1 MKIVR
6 KGCFETN
13 SSSTHAIVVPKKCK
27 KESINLYLSL
37 DHNYG
42 FGREESRLCN
52 HWDEKLAYTYM
63 VLKQFEV
70 DSSLHQD
77 DWCKHVVTQEDI
89 KSFITRVN
97 KLWKRNLKKRNF
109 DGATP
114 NDVIKYIDED
124 KNDGNLTGNDSFLI
138 ITERYGNYV
147 DHAYMFDDTN
157 FIDKVLSDDAF
168 LERLLFSSDAYITIG
183 GDEYRGYNIKTI
195 GFEYDYEDHDYVN
208 EKGEK
213 PPKKWFTKNGRIKK
227 KYFDRYYEEYNIDAG
242 GFWDKLKEYEKD
254 NDVFLKGN

>member
-89 KSFITRVN
+89 KSFNHIEKVFIGQH
-97 KLWKRNLKKRNF
+97 L
-109 DGATP
+109 
-114 NDVIKYIDED
+114 YI
-124 KNDGNLTGNDSFLI
+124 
-138 ITERYGNYV
+138 
-147 DHAYMFDDTN
+147 
-157 FIDKVLSDDAF
+157 
-168 LERLLFSSDAYITIG
+168 
-183 GDEYRGYNIKTI
+183 
-195 GFEYDYEDHDYVN
+195 
-208 EKGEK
+208 
-213 PPKKWFTKNGRIKK
+213 
-227 KYFDRYYEEYNIDAG
+227 
-242 GFWDKLKEYEKD
+242 
-254 NDVFLKGN
+254 